1 MIMTYGVICAM
12 DEELAILK
20 EALVNESAQNYGQ
33 MNFYTGQIHGQDVV
47 LVKSGIGKV
56 QAGITTSTLINE
68 YHVDAVINSGSAGGI
83 GDGLSIGDIVISTET
98 AYHDVDVTASN
109 YKVGQ
114 LPGFPARFEASKD
127 LEDAIAQAAK
137 ESGVTAHFGL
147 IVSGDQFIADSKR
160 IQQIKDNFPD
170 ALCSEM
176 EGAAVGQVAFQNHVP
191 YAVVRAM
198 SDVGDE
204 NAEVS
209 FDQFIITAGKKS
221 GQMLIDL
228 FENEAARK

>member
-1 MIMTYGVICAM
+1 MVYGIICAM
-12 DEELAILK
+12 DEELAVLS
-20 EALVNESAQNYGQ
+20 EALENEATIEYAQ
-33 MNFYTGQIHGQDVV
+33 MKFYLGKIHNQDVV

-68 YHVDAVINSGSAGGI
+68 FHVDAVINSGSAGGI
-83 GDGLSIGDIVISTET
+83 GTGLSFGDIVISTET
-98 AYHDVDVTASN
+98 AYHDVDVTTSG

-114 LPGFPARFEASKD
+114 LPGFPARFPASSELGDKID
-127 LEDAIAQAAK
+127 RAAK
-137 ESGVTAHFGL
+137 DSNVIAHRGL
-147 IVSGDQFIADSKR
+147 IVSGDQFIADSNR
-160 IQQIKDNFPD
+160 IKAIKKDFPD

-176 EGAAVGQVAFQNHVP
+176 EGAAVGQVAYQNHVP
-191 YAVVRAM
+191 YVVIRAM

-228 FENEAARK
+228 FENE